1 EEEEDAGAFEETIDE
16 EFSID
21 EEGIEEG
28 EEESEQKEEGE
39 ELEEEEG
46 EEEEESDSSR
56 NLQKNLGLTS
66 YFCPVTLR
74 EYGVLRVGDPE
85 IVAVHQNLIYYFC
98 NEEAR
103 SKFMENPNVIL
114 NGSNGLLKV
123 SFIKKIVYNLKI
135 YFFSLP
141 FISM

>member
-1 EEEEDAGAFEETIDE
+1 PIAKTQEDLDEEEEEDAGAFEETIDE

-28 EEESEQKEEGE
+28 EEENEQKEEGE
-39 ELEEEEG
+39 EVEEEEG
-46 EEEEESDSSR
+46 EEEESDSSR

-74 EYGVLRVGDPE
+74 EYGVLRAGDPE
-85 IVAVHQNLIYYFC
+85 IVAVHQNLIYYFS

-114 NGSNGLLKV
+114 NGSNGLLKPT
-123 SFIKKIVYNLKI
+123 VYL
-135 YFFSLP
+135 YVEY
-141 FISM
+141 

>member
-1 EEEEDAGAFEETIDE
+1 M
-16 EFSID
+16 FSSRYRYTVKVIL
-21 EEGIEEG
+21 ILYLYTRNNCFLLFFQVKFKKV
-28 EEESEQKEEGE
+28 SSILVFQ
-39 ELEEEEG
+39 
-46 EEEEESDSSR
+46 ESDSSR

-74 EYGVLRVGDPE
+74 EYGVLRAGDPE

-141 FISM
+141 FISMQNTRCV